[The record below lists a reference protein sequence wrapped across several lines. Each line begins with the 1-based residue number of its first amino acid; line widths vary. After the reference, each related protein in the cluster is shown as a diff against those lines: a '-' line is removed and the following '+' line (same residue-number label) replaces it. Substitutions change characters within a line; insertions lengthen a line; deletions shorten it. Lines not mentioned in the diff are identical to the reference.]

1 MKQSIDSLT
10 DGSREQGLI
19 RDSISCVRVGRGS
32 MEVVQRQE
40 LKSNLL
46 SALNTE
52 KGLSSDRH
60 TDVPTLIVTNRVA
73 CTRLKILIGL
83 AH

>member
-1 MKQSIDSLT
+1 MKQSIDLLT

-19 RDSISCVRVGRGS
+19 RDSIRGS

-52 KGLSSDRH
+52 KGLSSDRR

>member
-19 RDSISCVRVGRGS
+19 RDSIRGS